1 MLVVRN
7 TEKKGRDLSR
17 DADEELI
24 QEMFLSNLG
33 PVMLCRWRELR
44 KISCLP
50 YAFVRTMCVGRYWL
64 LVKKYSIDMI

>member
-33 PVMLCRWRELR
+33 PVMLCRWRTE
-44 KISCLP
+44 KD
-50 YAFVRTMCVGRYWL
+50 FVFAVCICSYDVCR
-64 LVKKYSIDMI
+64 

>member
-1 MLVVRN
+1 MVVVRN

-33 PVMLCRWRELR
+33 PVMLCRWGELR

-50 YAFVRTMCVGRYWL
+50 YASVRTLCV
-64 LVKKYSIDMI
+64 